1 MVCLF
6 LASPPRPAR
15 GHTAG
20 LSTASFDIGANGRVE
35 GRLTFATAEALSGI
49 HLDGNHDHVVTP
61 DEVKAN
67 GEELARFVFDGVDVS
82 ADGASCPASYE
93 GAEIDQIDGLLLRAG
108 FDCPADATRITA
120 TLYYLSRLAPTH
132 REVARI
138 VAGETTAQAVLSGD
152 HRAVEL
158 MLPARTPAAKGRAA
172 RVVFLWA
179 SAAVAAL
186 VAFYV
191 SRRAARKR
199 RRNVNVTS

>member
-1 MVCLF
+1 MCLF
-6 LASPPRPAR
+6 LASPPRLAR

-20 LSTASFDIGANGRVE
+20 LSTASFEIEPNGRVE

-49 HLDGNHDHVVTP
+49 HLDGNHDRVVTP

-67 GEELARFVFDGVDVS
+67 GEELARFVLDGVDVS
-82 ADGASCPASYE
+82 ADGTPCPASYE

-108 FDCPADATRITA
+108 FDCPADATRVTA
-120 TLYYLSRLAPTH
+120 TLYYLSRLPPTH

-158 MLPARTPAAKGRAA
+158 TLPARTPAAKGRTA
-172 RVVFLWA
+172 RVLVFWA
-179 SAAVAAL
+179 SAAAAAL
-186 VAFYV
+186 VVLYV

-199 RRNVNVTS
+199 RGVTS